1 MAKQLDEWIDGDEDE
16 AVAPKGKQQ
25 RRPDLAEDLDA
36 DENEEWRRE
45 RGSRG
50 RKPADK
56 KHRRPKPELDDEF

>member
-1 MAKQLDEWIDGDEDE
+1 MAKQLDDWIDEDE
-16 AVAPKGKQQ
+16 NAEPAPPTKKK
-25 RRPDLAEDLDA
+25 PSPSLAEDLDLN
-36 DENEEWRRE
+36 ETEEWRLE